1 MADVNHPPLSVPWLL
16 FDRACAASQLRPIDY
31 LRGGYVVEGLSYRD
45 LAARIRED
53 FGISVSHEWVRQQV
67 ERLGIERAA

>member
-1 MADVNHPPLSVPWLL
+1 MTSSDSAPLSAQWLL
-16 FDRACAASQLRPIDY
+16 LEQFCAAHNMSPRDY
-31 LRGGYVVEGLSYRD
+31 LAGGYVVEGLSYRG

-53 FGISVSHEWVRQQV
+53 IGLAVSHEWTRQQV